1 MRDRF
6 GKFIYCGRYLIRVE
20 EETVESDGN
29 EDREMTKRTTL
40 RAKMKT
46 KMETDDG
53 DETFNNVREV
63 YGMGPATPWVT
74 EQRPGPPLVWFLF
87 GMHPSLCL
95 RALLFTIIIMSSKKQ
110 PETNRIS
117 KIAGSFKRKLSSL
130 HVSRAPTGTASGTPS
145 SIEMDSSSDN
155 PTK

>member
-29 EDREMTKRTTL
+29 EDREMSKRTTL

-53 DETFNNVREV
+53 DETFNNVRGV
-63 YGMGPATPWVT
+63 YGMGPAPPWVT
-74 EQRPGPPLVWFLF
+74 EQRPGPPLVGSYLANFLICIRRCASGRF
-87 GMHPSLCL
+87 FLLSSSC
-95 RALLFTIIIMSSKKQ
+95 RAKCSQKLISKANLLDLSRGSCLLFICYERPLHRRSKWIQ
-110 PETNRIS
+110 VLITLQGE
-117 KIAGSFKRKLSSL
+117 
-130 HVSRAPTGTASGTPS
+130 
-145 SIEMDSSSDN
+145 
-155 PTK
+155 